1 MQGVESG
8 HRLCQLLTPNR
19 EAFIGGDRSRVKTV
33 QDLPYLAID
42 HAAAQ
47 RVHVQMPIAGK
58 PTFGRK
64 PSKRAND
71 RFFRVFLRTPHATIS
86 SALTFC
92 VCCAAFFSYP
102 RRRALRI
109 RLREELA

>member
-1 MQGVESG
+1 MSAFD
-8 HRLCQLLTPNR
+8 PSR
-19 EAFIGGDRSRVKTV
+19 EAFIGGESSRVKTV
-33 QDLPYLAID
+33 QDPSPLIAID

-64 PSKRAND
+64 PSKRTNEC
-71 RFFRVFLRTPHATIS
+71 FFRVFLRTPHATIS
-86 SALTFC
+86 GPLTFC
-92 VCCAAFFSYP
+92 VFGAAFFSYP
-102 RRRALRI
+102 RPRALRI